1 MLSFVPTHAG
11 QGTKIENIGLDS
23 YSNVPRV
30 QFTPPEELR
39 QQRQDLIPV
48 VHLSTE
54 LWGIEYGSDQRKG
67 VRFPWRSNH

>member
-1 MLSFVPTHAG
+1 MLSFVSTHAG

-23 YSNVPRV
+23 YTKVLRV
-30 QFTPPEELR
+30 QFTPTEELR

-48 VHLSTE
+48 VHLPTE
-54 LWGIEYGSDQRKG
+54 LWGIEHGSDQRQE